1 MSICVWKSAFFKQ
14 RTIPN
19 SNSQIGSGEILLMT
33 KNDTPA
39 NVRLNKR
46 HRKKYL
52 WGTVC
57 EIWGTHSWGV
67 FDVLYALIQRGK
79 INKQKTETFRVLR
92 MLRYERKFSWC
103 RINRAEPF
111 LSYWS
116 EITSLLFSTKAVDKP
131 MTFTRRSCLPNLY
144 PARFKIELS
153 FGNVNSE

>member
-1 MSICVWKSAFFKQ
+1 MSIYVWKSAFFKQ

-103 RINRAEPF
+103 RINRGRTISFILEWNNKPIIQYE
-111 LSYWS
+111 SS
-116 EITSLLFSTKAVDKP
+116 RQTHDIHQTLLFAKP
-131 MTFTRRSCLPNLY
+131 
-144 PARFKIELS
+144 LS
-153 FGNVNSE
+153 RPIQNRAFIW